1 MGLGNDIRFGART
14 LRKAPGF
21 TATAI
26 LTLALGIGA
35 TTAIF
40 SVADAMLW
48 KPVPLPH
55 LESLML
61 VLQRVPGDPSDWN
74 SVPPADV
81 EDIRRA
87 STSFESF
94 ASWDDGV
101 ANIVGPGGEPERVY
115 QILATADFFQV
126 IGVQPAIGR
135 GFQAGEDQPGR
146 EREVVLSDR
155 IWRRRFGADPGIVG
169 RSIRLDD
176 QDYEVTGVMPP
187 KFDFPLAADIW
198 TPLALKP
205 EDRASRR
212 LNMLQSIARL
222 KPGRGVER
230 AQSELDS
237 IAARL
242 EGIYPDTNKGR
253 RYEAMMAHRYLV
265 GDYSRQ
271 YVLLLFGAVLFV
283 LLIACVNVANLQF
296 ARALGRV
303 REVAL
308 RTALGAARWRLISQ
322 LVTESVMLALAGA
335 ALGLVLA
342 NWGINLIRTGM
353 PAEVEHYILGWSDI
367 RLDGR
372 TLIFTMAAAVLAGI
386 LAGLA
391 PAWQHSRPD
400 LNEALKEGSRGSSSG
415 RGRRHLRTVLVSSEI
430 GLAVVLLVGAG
441 LMVRGFRAM
450 VAAGAELEPSTLLTL
465 RLGITV
471 DKYKEPRQVAA
482 FYREVLDRI
491 GAIPGVRS
499 GAAAIA
505 MPYCNHSSGRA
516 LTIEGRAPQPGEAP
530 SAMYQAVSANFF
542 GTVHVPLRAGRLLNG
557 GDGEDTPRVAVIS
570 ERLAQRYWPGQPAPL
585 GRRIKASRPDAPPGE
600 WLTIVGVVGSIKYDV
615 WDRAPRAIVYVPYLQ
630 APSRSMDIGIRSTGD
645 PLRLAHAA
653 IAAVRSVDSEEPVS
667 DVRSMD
673 RLIRNN
679 AIGMTYVA
687 ILMGVFGV
695 LALALSCIGV
705 YGVMAYLVSEQVH
718 EIGIRMAL
726 GASTGSV
733 LGMVFRRGLM
743 ATSIGLAGGLVAA
756 YGLARL
762 LASLIYG
769 VSASDPAT
777 FVGIPLALIASAA
790 LAIAIPA
797 RKAAR
802 IDPIAA
808 LRHE

>member
-1 MGLGNDIRFGART
+1 MGLWSDIRFGARS

-61 VLQRVPGDPSDWN
+61 VLQRVPGDPNDWN

-81 EDIRRA
+81 EDIRQA
-87 STSFESF
+87 STSFDSF

-115 QILATADFFQV
+115 QILATADFFHV
-126 IGVQPAIGR
+126 MGVQPAIGR

-146 EREVVLSDR
+146 EREVVLSDK
-155 IWRRRFGADPGIVG
+155 IWRRRFGADPGTVG
-169 RSIRLDD
+169 QNIRLDD
-176 QDYEVTGVMPP
+176 QDYQVTGVMPP

-212 LNMLQSIARL
+212 FTMLQSIVRL
-222 KPGRGVER
+222 KPGRGVEQ
-230 AQSELDS
+230 AQAELDA
-237 IAARL
+237 IGARL
-242 EGIYPDTNKGR
+242 EKLYPDTNKGR
-253 RYEAMMAHRYLV
+253 RYMAVTAHRYLV
-265 GDYSRQ
+265 GDFSRQ
-271 YVLLLFGAVLFV
+271 YVLMLFGAVVFV

-308 RTALGAARWRLISQ
+308 RTALGAARWRLVSQ

-335 ALGLVLA
+335 TLGLLLA
-342 NWGINLIRTGM
+342 NWGINMIRTGM
-353 PAEVEHYILGWSDI
+353 PAEVEKYILGWNDI

-372 TLIFTMAAAVLAGI
+372 TLIFTMAAAVLTGI

-400 LNEALKEGSRGSSSG
+400 LNEALKEGGRASSSG
-415 RGRRHLRTVLVSSEI
+415 RGRRHLRTVLVAAEI
-430 GLAVVLLVGAG
+430 ALAVVLLVGAG

-450 VAAGAELEPSTLLTL
+450 VTAGAGLEPSTLLTL
-465 RLGITV
+465 RLGITS
-471 DKYKEPRQVAA
+471 DKYKETHQVAA
-482 FYREVLDRI
+482 FYRDVLERI

-499 GAAAIA
+499 AAAASA
-505 MPYCNHSSGRA
+505 MPYTQHSSGRA
-516 LTIEGRAPQPGEAP
+516 LTIEGRAPQPGEMP
-530 SAMYQAVSANFF
+530 SGMYQAVSSNYFE
-542 GTVHVPLRAGRLLNG
+542 TLHVPLRTGRFLNG
-557 GDGEDTPRVAVIS
+557 GDGADSPRVALIS
-570 ERLAQRYWPGQPAPL
+570 ERLAQRYWPGQSAPL
-585 GRRIKASRPDAPPGE
+585 GRRIKVGLPEAPGE
-600 WLTIVGVVGSIKYDV
+600 WLTIVGVVGDVKHDV
-615 WDRAPRAIVYVPYLQ
+615 WERAPRGTVYVPYLQ
-630 APSRSMDIGIRSTGD
+630 APSRAMDIGIRSTGD
-645 PLRLAHAA
+645 PLQLAHAA
-653 IAAVRSVDSEEPVS
+653 MAAVRSVDSEEPVS
-667 DVRSMD
+667 DMRTMD
-673 RLIRNN
+673 RLIRDN
-679 AIGMTYVA
+679 AIGMTYVS

-695 LALALSCIGV
+695 LALVLSCIGV
-705 YGVMAYLVSEQVH
+705 YGVMAYLVSEQTH
-718 EIGIRMAL
+718 EIGIRVAL
-726 GASTGSV
+726 GASTGNV
-733 LGMVFRRGLM
+733 LGLVFRRGLA
-743 ATSIGLAGGLVAA
+743 ATTIGLAAGLVVA

-762 LASLIYG
+762 LASLIFG

-777 FVGIPLALIASAA
+777 FVGIPLTLIASAA
-790 LAIAIPA
+790 LAIYVPA
-797 RKAAR
+797 RRAAR

>member
-1 MGLGNDIRFGART
+1 MGLWNDIRFGARS

-61 VLQRVPGDPSDWN
+61 VLQRVPGDPNDWN

-81 EDIRRA
+81 EDIRQA
-87 STSFESF
+87 STSFDSF

-115 QILATADFFQV
+115 QILATADFFHV
-126 IGVQPAIGR
+126 MGVQPAIGR

-146 EREVVLSDR
+146 EREVVLSDK

-169 RSIRLDD
+169 QNIRLDD
-176 QDYEVTGVMPP
+176 QDYQVTGVMPP

-212 LNMLQSIARL
+212 FTMLQSIVRL
-222 KPGRGVER
+222 KPGRGVEQ
-230 AQSELDS
+230 AQAELDA
-237 IAARL
+237 IGARL
-242 EGIYPDTNKGR
+242 EKLYPDTNKGR
-253 RYEAMMAHRYLV
+253 RYMAVTAHRYLV
-265 GDYSRQ
+265 GNFSRQ
-271 YVLLLFGAVLFV
+271 YVLMLFGAVVFV

-308 RTALGAARWRLISQ
+308 RTALGAARWRLVSQ

-335 ALGLVLA
+335 TLGLLLA
-342 NWGINLIRTGM
+342 NWGINMIRTGM
-353 PAEVEHYILGWSDI
+353 PAEVEKYILGWNDI

-372 TLIFTMAAAVLAGI
+372 TLIFTMAAAVLTGI

-400 LNEALKEGSRGSSSG
+400 LNEALKEGGRASSSG
-415 RGRRHLRTVLVSSEI
+415 RGRRHLRTVLVAAEI
-430 GLAVVLLVGAG
+430 ALAVVLLVGAG

-450 VAAGAELEPSTLLTL
+450 VAAGAGLEPSTLLTL
-465 RLGITV
+465 RLGITS
-471 DKYKEPRQVAA
+471 DKYKETHQVAA
-482 FYREVLDRI
+482 FYRDVLERI

-499 GAAAIA
+499 AAAASA
-505 MPYCNHSSGRA
+505 MPYTQHSSGRA
-516 LTIEGRAPQPGEAP
+516 LTIEGRAPQPGEMP
-530 SAMYQAVSANFF
+530 SGMYQAVSSNYFE
-542 GTVHVPLRAGRLLNG
+542 TLHVPLRTGRFLNG
-557 GDGEDTPRVAVIS
+557 GDGADSPRVALIS
-570 ERLAQRYWPGQPAPL
+570 ERLAQRYWPGQSAPL
-585 GRRIKASRPDAPPGE
+585 GRRIKVGLPEAPGE
-600 WLTIVGVVGSIKYDV
+600 WLTIVGVVGDVKHDV
-615 WDRAPRAIVYVPYLQ
+615 WERAPRGTVYVPYLQ
-630 APSRSMDIGIRSTGD
+630 APSRAMDIGIRSTGD
-645 PLRLAHAA
+645 PLQLAHAA
-653 IAAVRSVDSEEPVS
+653 MAAVRSVDSEEPVS
-667 DVRSMD
+667 DMRTMD
-673 RLIRNN
+673 RLIRDN
-679 AIGMTYVA
+679 AIGMTYVS

-695 LALALSCIGV
+695 LALVLSCIGV
-705 YGVMAYLVSEQVH
+705 YGVMAYLVSEQTH
-718 EIGIRMAL
+718 EIGIRVAL
-726 GASTGSV
+726 GASTGNV
-733 LGMVFRRGLM
+733 LGLVFRLGLA
-743 ATSIGLAGGLVAA
+743 ATMIGLAAGLVVA

-762 LASLIYG
+762 LASLIFG

-777 FVGIPLALIASAA
+777 FVGIPLTLIASAA
-790 LAIAIPA
+790 LAIYVPA
-797 RKAAR
+797 RRAAR

>member
-1 MGLGNDIRFGART
+1 MGLWNDIRFGARS

-61 VLQRVPGDPSDWN
+61 VLQRVPGDPNDWN

-81 EDIRRA
+81 EDIRQA
-87 STSFESF
+87 STSFDSF

-115 QILATADFFQV
+115 QILATADFFHV
-126 IGVQPAIGR
+126 MGVQPAIGR

-146 EREVVLSDR
+146 EREVVLSDK

-169 RSIRLDD
+169 QNIRLDD
-176 QDYEVTGVMPP
+176 QDYQVTGVMPP

-212 LNMLQSIARL
+212 FTMLQSIVRL
-222 KPGRGVER
+222 KPGRGVEQ
-230 AQSELDS
+230 AQAELDA
-237 IAARL
+237 IGARL
-242 EGIYPDTNKGR
+242 EKLYPDTNKGR
-253 RYEAMMAHRYLV
+253 RYMAVTAHRYLV
-265 GDYSRQ
+265 GDFSRQ
-271 YVLLLFGAVLFV
+271 YVLMLFGAVVFV

-308 RTALGAARWRLISQ
+308 RTALGAARWRLVSQ

-335 ALGLVLA
+335 TLGLLLA
-342 NWGINLIRTGM
+342 NWGINMIRTGM
-353 PAEVEHYILGWSDI
+353 PAEVEKYILGWNDI

-372 TLIFTMAAAVLAGI
+372 TLIFTMAAAVLTGI

-400 LNEALKEGSRGSSSG
+400 LNEALKEGGRASSSG
-415 RGRRHLRTVLVSSEI
+415 RGRRHLRTVLVAAEI
-430 GLAVVLLVGAG
+430 ALAVVLLVGAG

-450 VAAGAELEPSTLLTL
+450 VAAGAGLEPSTLLTL
-465 RLGITV
+465 RLGITS
-471 DKYKEPRQVAA
+471 DKYKETHQVAA
-482 FYREVLDRI
+482 FYRDVLERI

-499 GAAAIA
+499 AAAASA
-505 MPYCNHSSGRA
+505 MPYTQHSSGRA
-516 LTIEGRAPQPGEAP
+516 LTIEGRAPQPGEMP
-530 SAMYQAVSANFF
+530 SGMYQAVSSNYFE
-542 GTVHVPLRAGRLLNG
+542 TLHVPLRTGRFLNG
-557 GDGEDTPRVAVIS
+557 GDGADSPRVALIS
-570 ERLAQRYWPGQPAPL
+570 ERLAQRYWPGQSAPL
-585 GRRIKASRPDAPPGE
+585 GRRIKVGLPEAPGE
-600 WLTIVGVVGSIKYDV
+600 WLTIMGVVGDVKHDV
-615 WDRAPRAIVYVPYLQ
+615 WERAPRGTVYVPYLQ
-630 APSRSMDIGIRSTGD
+630 APSRAMDIGIRSTGD
-645 PLRLAHAA
+645 PLQLAHAA
-653 IAAVRSVDSEEPVS
+653 MAAVRSVDSEEPVS
-667 DVRSMD
+667 DMRTMD
-673 RLIRNN
+673 RLIRDN
-679 AIGMTYVA
+679 AIGMTYVS

-695 LALALSCIGV
+695 LALVLSCIGV
-705 YGVMAYLVSEQVH
+705 YGVMAYLVSEQTH
-718 EIGIRMAL
+718 EIGIRVAL
-726 GASTGSV
+726 GASTGNV
-733 LGMVFRRGLM
+733 LGLVFRLGLA
-743 ATSIGLAGGLVAA
+743 ATMIGLAAGLVVA

-762 LASLIYG
+762 LASLIFG

-777 FVGIPLALIASAA
+777 FVGIPLTLIASAA
-790 LAIAIPA
+790 LAIYVPA
-797 RKAAR
+797 RRAAR

>member
-1 MGLGNDIRFGART
+1 MGLWNDVRFGART

-21 TATAI
+21 TVTAI

-35 TTAIF
+35 TTAVF

-55 LESLML
+55 LDSLLL
-61 VLQRVPGDPSDWN
+61 VVQRVPDDPSDYS
-74 SVPPADV
+74 SVSPADV
-81 EDIRRA
+81 EDIRQA

-94 ASWDDGV
+94 ASWDDGL
-101 ANIVGPGGEPERVY
+101 ANIVGQGGDPERVY
-115 QILATADFFQV
+115 QNLATANFFQV
-126 IGVQPAIGR
+126 VGVQPAIGR
-135 GFQAGEDQPGR
+135 GFQVDENQPGR
-146 EREVVLSDR
+146 EREVVLSDKL
-155 IWRRRFGADPGIVG
+155 WRRRFGADRGIIG
-169 RSIRLDD
+169 RTIRLDD
-176 QDYEVTGVMPP
+176 QDYQVTGVMPP
-187 KFDFPLAADIW
+187 KFDFPLGTDIW

-205 EDRASRR
+205 EERVSRR
-212 LNMLQSIARL
+212 APMLQSVVRL
-222 KPGRGVER
+222 KAGRGVEQ
-230 AQSELDS
+230 AQAELDT
-237 IAARL
+237 IATRL
-242 EGIYPDTNKGR
+242 EKLYPETNKGR

-265 GDYSRQ
+265 GDYSQ
-271 YVLLLFGAVLFV
+271 HYVMMLFGAVLFV

-296 ARALGRV
+296 ARALGRL

-308 RTALGAARWRLISQ
+308 RTALGAARWRLVSQ

-335 ALGLVLA
+335 ALGLLLA
-342 NWGINLIRTGM
+342 YWGINVIRAGM
-353 PAEVEHYILGWSDI
+353 PAEIERFILGWSDI

-372 TLIFTMAAAVLAGI
+372 TLLFTMAAAVLTGI

-400 LNEALKEGSRGSSSG
+400 LNEALKESSRGSSSG
-415 RGRRHLRTVLVSSEI
+415 RGRRYLRTVLVSSEI

-450 VAAGAELEPSTLLTL
+450 VAAGTELEPSTLLTL
-465 RLGITV
+465 RLGITA
-471 DKYKEPRQVAA
+471 DKYKETRQVAA
-482 FYREVLDRI
+482 FYREALDRI

-499 GAAAIA
+499 ASAATS
-505 MPYCNHSSGRA
+505 MPYAEHSTWRA
-516 LTIEGRAPQPGEAP
+516 LTIEGRPPQAGELP
-530 SAMYQAVSANFF
+530 RGMYQSISPNYFE
-542 GTVHVPLRAGRLLNG
+542 TVRAQLRAGRLLNSR
-557 GDGEDTPRVAVIS
+557 DGADAPLVAVIS
-570 ERLAQRYWPGQPAPL
+570 ERLARQYWPGQPPPL
-585 GRRIKASRPDAPPGE
+585 GRRIKAGRADAPPGE
-600 WLTIVGVVGSIKYDV
+600 WLTIVGVVGDVKHDV
-615 WDRAPRAIVYVPYLQ
+615 WARTPWPTLYVPYVQ
-630 APSRSMDIGIRSTGD
+630 SPTRSMDIGIRTTGD
-645 PLRLAHAA
+645 PLRIAHAA

-667 DVRSMD
+667 DVRTMD
-673 RLIRNN
+673 KLIRDD

-705 YGVMAYLVSEQVH
+705 YGVMAYLVSGQVH

-743 ATSIGLAGGLVAA
+743 ATTIGMGVGLVVA

-762 LASLIYG
+762 LATLIFG
-769 VSASDPAT
+769 VSATDPAT
-777 FVGIPLALIASAA
+777 FVGIPLTLIAAAA
-790 LAIAIPA
+790 LAIYLPA
-797 RKAAR
+797 RRAAR

>member
-1 MGLGNDIRFGART
+1 MGLWNDIRFGARS

-61 VLQRVPGDPSDWN
+61 VLQRVPGDPNDWN

-81 EDIRRA
+81 EDIRQA
-87 STSFESF
+87 STSFDSF

-115 QILATADFFQV
+115 QILATADFFHV
-126 IGVQPAIGR
+126 MGVQPAIGR

-146 EREVVLSDR
+146 EREVVLSDK

-169 RSIRLDD
+169 QNIRLDD
-176 QDYEVTGVMPP
+176 QDYQVTGVMPP

-212 LNMLQSIARL
+212 FTMLQSIVRL
-222 KPGRGVER
+222 KPGRGVEQ
-230 AQSELDS
+230 AQAELDA
-237 IAARL
+237 IGARL
-242 EGIYPDTNKGR
+242 EKLYPDTNKGR
-253 RYEAMMAHRYLV
+253 RYMAVTAHRYLV
-265 GDYSRQ
+265 GDFSRQ
-271 YVLLLFGAVLFV
+271 YVLMLFGAVVFV
-283 LLIACVNVANLQF
+283 LLIACVNVANRQF

-308 RTALGAARWRLISQ
+308 RTALGAARWRLVSQ
-322 LVTESVMLALAGA
+322 LVAESVMLALAGA
-335 ALGLVLA
+335 TLGLLLA
-342 NWGINLIRTGM
+342 NWGINMIRTGM
-353 PAEVEHYILGWSDI
+353 PAEVEKYILGWNDI

-372 TLIFTMAAAVLAGI
+372 TLIFTMAAAVLTGI

-400 LNEALKEGSRGSSSG
+400 LNEALKEGGRASSSG
-415 RGRRHLRTVLVSSEI
+415 RGRRHLRTVLVAAEI
-430 GLAVVLLVGAG
+430 ALAVVLLVGAG

-450 VAAGAELEPSTLLTL
+450 VAAGAGLEPSTLLTL
-465 RLGITV
+465 RLGITS
-471 DKYKEPRQVAA
+471 DKYKETHQVAA
-482 FYREVLDRI
+482 FYRDVLERI

-499 GAAAIA
+499 AAAASA
-505 MPYCNHSSGRA
+505 MPYTQHSSGRA
-516 LTIEGRAPQPGEAP
+516 LTIEGRAPQPGEMP
-530 SAMYQAVSANFF
+530 SGMYQAVSSNYFE
-542 GTVHVPLRAGRLLNG
+542 TLHVPLRTGRFLNG
-557 GDGEDTPRVAVIS
+557 GDGADSPRVALIS
-570 ERLAQRYWPGQPAPL
+570 ERLAQRYWPGQSAPL
-585 GRRIKASRPDAPPGE
+585 GRRIKVGLPEAPGE
-600 WLTIVGVVGSIKYDV
+600 WLTIVGVVGDVKHDV
-615 WDRAPRAIVYVPYLQ
+615 WERAPRGTVYVPYLQ
-630 APSRSMDIGIRSTGD
+630 APSRAMDIGIRSTGD
-645 PLRLAHAA
+645 PLQLAHAA
-653 IAAVRSVDSEEPVS
+653 MAAVRSVDSEEPVS
-667 DVRSMD
+667 DMRTMD
-673 RLIRNN
+673 RLIRDN
-679 AIGMTYVA
+679 AIGMTYVS

-695 LALALSCIGV
+695 LALVLSCIGV
-705 YGVMAYLVSEQVH
+705 YGVMAYLVSEQTH
-718 EIGIRMAL
+718 EIGIRVAL
-726 GASTGSV
+726 GASTGNV
-733 LGMVFRRGLM
+733 LGLVFRRGLA
-743 ATSIGLAGGLVAA
+743 ATTIGLAAGLVVA

-762 LASLIYG
+762 LASLIFG

-777 FVGIPLALIASAA
+777 FVGIPLTLIASAA
-790 LAIAIPA
+790 LAIYVPA
-797 RKAAR
+797 RRAAR

>member
-1 MGLGNDIRFGART
+1 MGLWNDIRFGARS

-61 VLQRVPGDPSDWN
+61 VLQRVPGDPNDWN

-81 EDIRRA
+81 EDIRQA
-87 STSFESF
+87 STSFDSF

-115 QILATADFFQV
+115 QILATADFFHV
-126 IGVQPAIGR
+126 MGVQPAIGR

-146 EREVVLSDR
+146 EREVVLSDK

-169 RSIRLDD
+169 QNIRLDD
-176 QDYEVTGVMPP
+176 QDYQVTGVMPP

-212 LNMLQSIARL
+212 FTMLQSIVRL
-222 KPGRGVER
+222 KPGRGVEQ
-230 AQSELDS
+230 AQAELDA
-237 IAARL
+237 IGARL
-242 EGIYPDTNKGR
+242 EKLYPDTNKGR
-253 RYEAMMAHRYLV
+253 RYMAVTAHRYLV
-265 GDYSRQ
+265 GDFSRQ
-271 YVLLLFGAVLFV
+271 YVLMLFGAVVFV

-308 RTALGAARWRLISQ
+308 RTALGAARWRLVSQ

-335 ALGLVLA
+335 TLGLLLA
-342 NWGINLIRTGM
+342 NWGINMIRTGM
-353 PAEVEHYILGWSDI
+353 PAEVEKYILGWNDI

-372 TLIFTMAAAVLAGI
+372 TLIFTMAAAVLTGI

-400 LNEALKEGSRGSSSG
+400 LNEALKEGGRASSSG
-415 RGRRHLRTVLVSSEI
+415 RGRRHLRTVLVAAEI
-430 GLAVVLLVGAG
+430 ALAVVLLVGAG

-450 VAAGAELEPSTLLTL
+450 VAAGAGLEPSTLLTL
-465 RLGITV
+465 RLGITS
-471 DKYKEPRQVAA
+471 DKYKETHQVAA
-482 FYREVLDRI
+482 FYRDVLERI

-499 GAAAIA
+499 AAAASA
-505 MPYCNHSSGRA
+505 MPYTQHSSGRA
-516 LTIEGRAPQPGEAP
+516 LTIEGRAPQPGEMP
-530 SAMYQAVSANFF
+530 SGMYQAVSSNYFE
-542 GTVHVPLRAGRLLNG
+542 TMHVPLRTGRFLNG
-557 GDGEDTPRVAVIS
+557 GDGADSPRVALIS
-570 ERLAQRYWPGQPAPL
+570 ERLAQRYWPGQSAPL
-585 GRRIKASRPDAPPGE
+585 GRRIKVGLPEAPGE
-600 WLTIVGVVGSIKYDV
+600 WLTIMGVVGDVKHDV
-615 WDRAPRAIVYVPYLQ
+615 WERAPRGTVYVPYLQ
-630 APSRSMDIGIRSTGD
+630 APSRAMDIGIRSTGD
-645 PLRLAHAA
+645 PLQLAHAA
-653 IAAVRSVDSEEPVS
+653 MAAVRSVDSEEPVS
-667 DVRSMD
+667 DMRTMD
-673 RLIRNN
+673 RLIRDN
-679 AIGMTYVA
+679 AIGMTYVS

-695 LALALSCIGV
+695 LALVLSCIGV
-705 YGVMAYLVSEQVH
+705 YGVMAYLVSEQTH
-718 EIGIRMAL
+718 DIGIRVAL
-726 GASTGSV
+726 GASTGNV
-733 LGMVFRRGLM
+733 LGLVFRRGLA
-743 ATSIGLAGGLVAA
+743 ATTIGLAAGLVVA

-762 LASLIYG
+762 LASLIFG

-777 FVGIPLALIASAA
+777 FVGIPLTLIASAA
-790 LAIAIPA
+790 LAIYVPA
-797 RKAAR
+797 RRAAR

>member
-1 MGLGNDIRFGART
+1 MGLWNDIRFGARS

-61 VLQRVPGDPSDWN
+61 VLQRVPGDPNDWN

-81 EDIRRA
+81 EDIRQA
-87 STSFESF
+87 STSFDSF

-115 QILATADFFQV
+115 QILATADFFHV
-126 IGVQPAIGR
+126 MGVQPAIGR

-146 EREVVLSDR
+146 EREVVLSDK

-169 RSIRLDD
+169 QNIRLDD
-176 QDYEVTGVMPP
+176 QDYQVMGVMPP

-212 LNMLQSIARL
+212 FTMLQSIVRL
-222 KPGRGVER
+222 KPGRGVEQ
-230 AQSELDS
+230 AQAELDA
-237 IAARL
+237 IGARL
-242 EGIYPDTNKGR
+242 EKLYPDTNKGR
-253 RYEAMMAHRYLV
+253 RYMAVTAHRYLV
-265 GDYSRQ
+265 GDFSRQ
-271 YVLLLFGAVLFV
+271 YVLMLFGAVVFV

-308 RTALGAARWRLISQ
+308 RTALGAARWRLVSQ

-335 ALGLVLA
+335 TLGLLLA
-342 NWGINLIRTGM
+342 NWGINMIRTGM
-353 PAEVEHYILGWSDI
+353 PAEVEKYILGWNDI

-372 TLIFTMAAAVLAGI
+372 TLIFTMAAAVLTGI

-400 LNEALKEGSRGSSSG
+400 LNEALKEGGRASSSG
-415 RGRRHLRTVLVSSEI
+415 RGRRHLRTVLVAAEI
-430 GLAVVLLVGAG
+430 ALAVVLLVGAG

-450 VAAGAELEPSTLLTL
+450 VAAGAGLEPSTLLTL
-465 RLGITV
+465 RLGITS
-471 DKYKEPRQVAA
+471 DKYKETHQVAA
-482 FYREVLDRI
+482 FYRDVLERI

-499 GAAAIA
+499 AAAASA
-505 MPYCNHSSGRA
+505 MPYTQHSSGRA
-516 LTIEGRAPQPGEAP
+516 LTIEGRAPQPGEMP
-530 SAMYQAVSANFF
+530 SGMYQAVSSNYFE
-542 GTVHVPLRAGRLLNG
+542 TLHVPLRTGRFLNG
-557 GDGEDTPRVAVIS
+557 GDGADSPRVALIS
-570 ERLAQRYWPGQPAPL
+570 ERLAQRYWPGQSAPL
-585 GRRIKASRPDAPPGE
+585 GRRIKVGLPEAPGE
-600 WLTIVGVVGSIKYDV
+600 WLTIMGVVGDVKHDV
-615 WDRAPRAIVYVPYLQ
+615 WERAPRGTVYVPYLQ
-630 APSRSMDIGIRSTGD
+630 APSRAMDIGIRSTGD
-645 PLRLAHAA
+645 PLQLAHAA
-653 IAAVRSVDSEEPVS
+653 MAAVRSVDSEEPVS
-667 DVRSMD
+667 DMRTMD
-673 RLIRNN
+673 RLIRDN
-679 AIGMTYVA
+679 AIGMTYVS

-695 LALALSCIGV
+695 LALVLSCIGV
-705 YGVMAYLVSEQVH
+705 YGVMAYLVSEQTH
-718 EIGIRMAL
+718 DIGIRVAL
-726 GASTGSV
+726 GASTGNV
-733 LGMVFRRGLM
+733 LGLVFRRGLA
-743 ATSIGLAGGLVAA
+743 ATTIGLAAGLVVA

-762 LASLIYG
+762 LASLIFG

-777 FVGIPLALIASAA
+777 FVGIPLTLIASAA
-790 LAIAIPA
+790 LAIYVPA
-797 RKAAR
+797 RRAAR

>member
-1 MGLGNDIRFGART
+1 MGLWNDIRFGARS

-61 VLQRVPGDPSDWN
+61 VLQRVPGDPNDWN

-81 EDIRRA
+81 EDIRQA
-87 STSFESF
+87 STSFDSF

-115 QILATADFFQV
+115 QILATADFFHV
-126 IGVQPAIGR
+126 MGVQPAIGR

-146 EREVVLSDR
+146 EREVVLSDK

-169 RSIRLDD
+169 QNIRLDD
-176 QDYEVTGVMPP
+176 QDYQVTGVMPP

-212 LNMLQSIARL
+212 FTMLQSIVRL
-222 KPGRGVER
+222 KPGRGVEQ
-230 AQSELDS
+230 AQAELDA
-237 IAARL
+237 IGARL
-242 EGIYPDTNKGR
+242 EKLYPDTNKGR
-253 RYEAMMAHRYLV
+253 RYMAVTAHRYLV
-265 GDYSRQ
+265 GDFSRQ
-271 YVLLLFGAVLFV
+271 YVLMLFGAVVFV

-308 RTALGAARWRLISQ
+308 RTALGAARWRLVSQ

-335 ALGLVLA
+335 TLGLLLA
-342 NWGINLIRTGM
+342 NWGINMIRTGM
-353 PAEVEHYILGWSDI
+353 PAEVEKYILGWNDI

-372 TLIFTMAAAVLAGI
+372 TLIFTMAAAVLTGI

-400 LNEALKEGSRGSSSG
+400 LNEALKEGGRASSSG
-415 RGRRHLRTVLVSSEI
+415 RGRRHLRTVLVAAEI
-430 GLAVVLLVGAG
+430 ALAVVLLVGAG

-450 VAAGAELEPSTLLTL
+450 VAAGAGLEPSTLLTL
-465 RLGITV
+465 RLGITS
-471 DKYKEPRQVAA
+471 DKYKETHQVAA
-482 FYREVLDRI
+482 FYRDVLERI

-499 GAAAIA
+499 AAAASA
-505 MPYCNHSSGRA
+505 MPYTQHSSGRA
-516 LTIEGRAPQPGEAP
+516 LTIEGRAPQPGEMP
-530 SAMYQAVSANFF
+530 SGMYQAVSSNYFE
-542 GTVHVPLRAGRLLNG
+542 TLHVPLRTGRFLNG
-557 GDGEDTPRVAVIS
+557 GDGADSPRVALIS
-570 ERLAQRYWPGQPAPL
+570 ERLAQRYWPGQSAPL
-585 GRRIKASRPDAPPGE
+585 GRRIKVGLPEAPGE
-600 WLTIVGVVGSIKYDV
+600 WLTIVGVVGDVKHDV
-615 WDRAPRAIVYVPYLQ
+615 WERAPRGTVYVPYLQ
-630 APSRSMDIGIRSTGD
+630 APSRAMDIGIRSTGD
-645 PLRLAHAA
+645 PLQLAHAA
-653 IAAVRSVDSEEPVS
+653 MAAVRSVDSEEPVS
-667 DVRSMD
+667 DMRTMD
-673 RLIRNN
+673 RLIRDN
-679 AIGMTYVA
+679 AIGMTYVS

-695 LALALSCIGV
+695 LALVLSCIGV
-705 YGVMAYLVSEQVH
+705 YGVMAYLVSEQTH
-718 EIGIRMAL
+718 DIGIRVAL
-726 GASTGSV
+726 GASTGNV
-733 LGMVFRRGLM
+733 LGLVFRRGLA
-743 ATSIGLAGGLVAA
+743 ATTIGLAAGLVVA

-762 LASLIYG
+762 LASLIFG

-777 FVGIPLALIASAA
+777 FVGIPLTLIASAA
-790 LAIAIPA
+790 LAIYVPA
-797 RKAAR
+797 RRAAR

>member
-1 MGLGNDIRFGART
+1 MGLWNDIRFGARS

-61 VLQRVPGDPSDWN
+61 VLQRVPGDPNDWN

-81 EDIRRA
+81 EDIRQA
-87 STSFESF
+87 STSFDSF

-115 QILATADFFQV
+115 QILATADFFHV
-126 IGVQPAIGR
+126 MGVQPAIGR

-146 EREVVLSDR
+146 EREVVLSDK

-169 RSIRLDD
+169 QNIRLDD
-176 QDYEVTGVMPP
+176 QDYQVMGVMPP

-212 LNMLQSIARL
+212 FTMLQSIVRL
-222 KPGRGVER
+222 KPGRGVEQ
-230 AQSELDS
+230 AQAELDA
-237 IAARL
+237 IGARL
-242 EGIYPDTNKGR
+242 EKLYPDTNKGR
-253 RYEAMMAHRYLV
+253 RYMAVTAHRYLV
-265 GDYSRQ
+265 GDFSRQ
-271 YVLLLFGAVLFV
+271 YVLMLFGAVVFV

-308 RTALGAARWRLISQ
+308 RTALGAARWRLVSQ

-335 ALGLVLA
+335 TLGLLLA
-342 NWGINLIRTGM
+342 NWGINMIRTGM
-353 PAEVEHYILGWSDI
+353 PAEVEKYILGWNDI

-372 TLIFTMAAAVLAGI
+372 TLIFTMAAAVLTGI

-400 LNEALKEGSRGSSSG
+400 LNEALKEGGRASSSG
-415 RGRRHLRTVLVSSEI
+415 RGRRHLRTVLVAAEI
-430 GLAVVLLVGAG
+430 ALAVVLLVGAG

-450 VAAGAELEPSTLLTL
+450 VAAGAGLEPSTLLTL
-465 RLGITV
+465 RLGITS
-471 DKYKEPRQVAA
+471 DKYKETHQVAA
-482 FYREVLDRI
+482 FYRDVLERI

-499 GAAAIA
+499 AAAASA
-505 MPYCNHSSGRA
+505 MPYTQHSSGRA
-516 LTIEGRAPQPGEAP
+516 LTIEGRAPQPGEMP
-530 SAMYQAVSANFF
+530 SGMYQAVSSNYFE
-542 GTVHVPLRAGRLLNG
+542 TMHVPLRTGRFLNG
-557 GDGEDTPRVAVIS
+557 GDGADSPRVALIS
-570 ERLAQRYWPGQPAPL
+570 ERLAQRYWPGQSAPL
-585 GRRIKASRPDAPPGE
+585 GRRIKVGLPEAPGE
-600 WLTIVGVVGSIKYDV
+600 WLTIMGVVGDVKHDV
-615 WDRAPRAIVYVPYLQ
+615 WERAPRGTVYVPYLQ
-630 APSRSMDIGIRSTGD
+630 APSRAMDIGIRSTGD
-645 PLRLAHAA
+645 PLQLAHAA
-653 IAAVRSVDSEEPVS
+653 MAAVRSVDSEEPVS
-667 DVRSMD
+667 DMRTMD
-673 RLIRNN
+673 RLIRDN
-679 AIGMTYVA
+679 AIGMTYVS

-695 LALALSCIGV
+695 LALVLSCIGV
-705 YGVMAYLVSEQVH
+705 YGVMAYLVSEQTH
-718 EIGIRMAL
+718 DIGIRVAL
-726 GASTGSV
+726 GASTGNV
-733 LGMVFRRGLM
+733 LGLVFRRGLA
-743 ATSIGLAGGLVAA
+743 ATTIGLAAGLVVA

-762 LASLIYG
+762 LASLIFG

-777 FVGIPLALIASAA
+777 FVGIPLTLIASAA
-790 LAIAIPA
+790 LAIYVPA
-797 RKAAR
+797 RRAAR

>member
-1 MGLGNDIRFGART
+1 MGLWSDVRFGARS

-21 TATAI
+21 SATAI

-55 LESLML
+55 LETL
-61 VLQRVPGDPSDWN
+61 VMVVQRVPDDPGDWR

-81 EDIRRA
+81 EDIRKAGA
-87 STSFESF
+87 SFASF
-94 ASWDDGV
+94 ASWDDGL
-101 ANIVGPGGEPERVY
+101 ANIVGQGGEPERVY
-115 QILATADFFQV
+115 QVLTTANFFQV

-135 GFQAGEDQPGR
+135 GFQDGEDQPGR
-146 EREVVLSDR
+146 EREVVLSNKL
-155 IWRRRFGADPGIVG
+155 WRRRFAADPNIVG
-169 RSIRLDD
+169 RNIRLDD
-176 QDYEVTGVMPP
+176 QDYQVTGVMPP

-212 LNMLQSIARL
+212 ANTLQSIARL
-222 KPGRGVER
+222 KPGAGDKQ
-230 AQSELDS
+230 AQAELDT

-242 EGIYPDTNKGR
+242 EKLYPDSNKGR
-253 RYEAMMAHRYLV
+253 RYIAMMAHRYLV
-265 GDYSRQ
+265 GDYSQQ
-271 YVLLLFGAVLFV
+271 YVTMLFWAVLFV

-308 RTALGAARWRLISQ
+308 RTALGAGRWRLVRQ
-322 LVTESVMLALAGA
+322 LVTESVMLAVAGA
-335 ALGLVLA
+335 ALGLLLA
-342 NWGINLIRTGM
+342 NWGINVIRAGM
-353 PAEVEHYILGWSDI
+353 PAEVEKYILGWSDI

-372 TLIFTMAAAVLAGI
+372 TLLFTMAAAVAAGI

-400 LNEALKEGSRGSSSG
+400 LNEALKEGGRGSSSG
-415 RGRRHLRTVLVSSEI
+415 RTKRHLRTALVAAEM
-430 GLAVVLLVGAG
+430 GLAVMLLVGAG

-450 VAAGAELEPSTLLTL
+450 VSAGEELQPSTLLTL
-465 RLGITV
+465 RLGITE

-482 FYREVLDRI
+482 FYREVLDKT
-491 GAIPGVRS
+491 GALPGVRS
-499 GAAAIA
+499 AAAARA
-505 MPYCNHSSGRA
+505 MPYTEHSSSRIFS
-516 LTIEGRAPQPGEAP
+516 IEGRAPQAGEP
-530 SAMYQAVSANFF
+530 PTAMYQPVSANYFD
-542 GTVHVPLRAGRLLNG
+542 TVHAPLRYGRLLNG
-557 GDGEDTPRVAVIS
+557 GDGADTFPVAVVS
-570 ERLAQRYWPGQPAPL
+570 EKLAERYWPGQPAPL
-585 GRRIKASRPDAPPGE
+585 GRRIKIGVPDATSV
-600 WLTIVGVVGSIKYDV
+600 WLTIVGVVGNVKHDV
-615 WDRAPRAIVYVPYLQ
+615 WDRAPRATLYVPYVQ
-630 APSRSMDIGIRSTGD
+630 APSRWMDIGLRTAGD
-645 PLRLAHAA
+645 PIRAAHAA
-653 IAAVRSVDSEEPVS
+653 IAAIRSVDSEEPVS
-667 DVRSMD
+667 DVRPMEES
-673 RLIRNN
+673 IRND

-687 ILMGVFGV
+687 ILMGVFGA
-695 LALALSCIGV
+695 LALTLSCIGV

-733 LGMVFRRGLM
+733 LSMVFRRGM
-743 ATSIGLAGGLVAA
+743 VATVTGLAVGLAAA

-762 LASLIYG
+762 MAMLIYG

-777 FVGIPLALIASAA
+777 FVGIPLTLIAAAA
-790 LAIAIPA
+790 LAILLPA
-797 RKAAR
+797 RRAAR

>member
-1 MGLGNDIRFGART
+1 MGLWNDIRFGARS

-61 VLQRVPGDPSDWN
+61 VLQRVPGDPNDWN

-81 EDIRRA
+81 EDIRQA
-87 STSFESF
+87 STSFDSF

-115 QILATADFFQV
+115 QILATADFFHV
-126 IGVQPAIGR
+126 MGVQPAIGR

-146 EREVVLSDR
+146 EREVVLSDK

-169 RSIRLDD
+169 QNIRLDD
-176 QDYEVTGVMPP
+176 QDYQVTGVMPP

-212 LNMLQSIARL
+212 FTMLQSIVRL
-222 KPGRGVER
+222 KPGRGVEQ
-230 AQSELDS
+230 AQAELDA
-237 IAARL
+237 IGARL
-242 EGIYPDTNKGR
+242 EKLYPDTNKGR
-253 RYEAMMAHRYLV
+253 RYMAVTAHRYLV
-265 GDYSRQ
+265 GDFSRQ
-271 YVLLLFGAVLFV
+271 YVLMLFGAVVFV

-308 RTALGAARWRLISQ
+308 RTALGAARWRLVSQ

-335 ALGLVLA
+335 TLGLLLA
-342 NWGINLIRTGM
+342 NWGINMIRTGM
-353 PAEVEHYILGWSDI
+353 PAEVEKYILGWNDI

-372 TLIFTMAAAVLAGI
+372 TLIFTMAAAVLTGI

-400 LNEALKEGSRGSSSG
+400 LNEALKEGGRASSSG
-415 RGRRHLRTVLVSSEI
+415 RGRRHLRTVLVAAEI
-430 GLAVVLLVGAG
+430 ALAVVLLVGAG

-450 VAAGAELEPSTLLTL
+450 VAAGAGLEPSTLLTL
-465 RLGITV
+465 RLGITS
-471 DKYKEPRQVAA
+471 DKYKETHQVAA
-482 FYREVLDRI
+482 FYRDVLERI

-499 GAAAIA
+499 AAAASA
-505 MPYCNHSSGRA
+505 MPYTQHSSGRA
-516 LTIEGRAPQPGEAP
+516 LTIEGRAPQPGEMP
-530 SAMYQAVSANFF
+530 SGMYQAVSSNYFE
-542 GTVHVPLRAGRLLNG
+542 TLHVPLRTGRFLNG
-557 GDGEDTPRVAVIS
+557 GDGADSPRVALIS
-570 ERLAQRYWPGQPAPL
+570 ERLAQRYWPGQSAPL
-585 GRRIKASRPDAPPGE
+585 GRRIKVGLPEAPGE
-600 WLTIVGVVGSIKYDV
+600 WLTIVGVVGDVKHDV
-615 WDRAPRAIVYVPYLQ
+615 WERAPRGTVYVPYLQ
-630 APSRSMDIGIRSTGD
+630 APSRAMDIGIRSTGD
-645 PLRLAHAA
+645 PLQLAHAA
-653 IAAVRSVDSEEPVS
+653 MAAVRSVDSEEPVS
-667 DVRSMD
+667 DMRTMD
-673 RLIRNN
+673 RLIRDN
-679 AIGMTYVA
+679 AIGMTYVS

-695 LALALSCIGV
+695 LALVLSCIGV
-705 YGVMAYLVSEQVH
+705 YGVMAYLVSEQTH
-718 EIGIRMAL
+718 EIGIRVAL
-726 GASTGSV
+726 GASTGNV
-733 LGMVFRRGLM
+733 LGLVFRRGLA
-743 ATSIGLAGGLVAA
+743 ATTIGLAAGLVVA

-762 LASLIYG
+762 LASLIFG

-777 FVGIPLALIASAA
+777 FVGIPLTLIASAA
-790 LAIAIPA
+790 LAIYVPA
-797 RKAAR
+797 RRAAR